1 MTEASLLLAI
11 LFLGATTPAD
21 TPRRG
26 MRRMGLDLGLPDSNG
41 GGLIAKLRNLCLG
54 YTALILNHRG
64 NERQRGCQA

>member
-1 MTEASLLLAI
+1 MLPAI
-11 LFLGATTPAD
+11 LFLGANMPAD

-26 MRRMGLDLGLPDSNG
+26 TRRRGLDLGLPDSNG
-41 GGLIAKLRNLCLG
+41 AGLIAKLRNLRLG

>member
-1 MTEASLLLAI
+1 MLLA
-11 LFLGATTPAD
+11 LRFLGANMPAD

-41 GGLIAKLRNLCLG
+41 AGLIAKLRNLRLG
-54 YTALILNHRG
+54 CTALILNHRG

>member
-1 MTEASLLLAI
+1 VTEASLLFAI
-11 LFLGATTPAD
+11 LFLGANMPGD

-41 GGLIAKLRNLCLG
+41 ARLIAKLLNLCLG

-64 NERQRGCQA
+64 NERQRGCRA

>member
-1 MTEASLLLAI
+1 VTEASLLLAI
-11 LFLGATTPAD
+11 PFLGANMPAD

-41 GGLIAKLRNLCLG
+41 AGLIVKLRNLCPG

-64 NERQRGCQA
+64 NERQRGRQA